1 MPPELIGILGVV
13 LLIIFIGLRMWIGVA
28 MGIVGFIGLLALG
41 IPFDRA
47 MSQSAEV
54 PFHQINSYTLT
65 VIPMFAMMGMI
76 IAESRIGTDLFKAA
90 NNWMGW
96 AKGGLAHAT
105 MIASAGIGAICGS
118 HMVSTVILSRISLP
132 EMKRYKY
139 NDGFAAACVISGA
152 PLAIILPPS
161 LPLIIYGIITDQ
173 PIGKLFIAG
182 IIPGIIFFF
191 ALNIVIRVVMKVRPE
206 WGPRGDTSTFKEK
219 IRSLWSI
226 LPIVILFVLVFGGIY
241 SGFFTTTESG
251 AIGSAGAIIISLCYK
266 TMNGKKFMI
275 ALKETA
281 TTVGMLFGLL
291 IGTYIFIRFITLS
304 GLPFFVSGIMTGL
317 DAPMPVLM
325 LILALLYIVMAMF
338 IPEIP
343 LIILTV
349 PIIFPALM
357 AVGFDPIWYGIFMVC
372 IMSLGSFTPPVGM
385 LVFILSGLSGVPV
398 PRLFKACLPFISV
411 DLFMILIISLF
422 PMIVTWLPSRMG

>member
-1 MPPELIGILGVV
+1 
-13 LLIIFIGLRMWIGVA
+13 
-28 MGIVGFIGLLALG
+28 
-41 IPFDRA
+41 
-47 MSQSAEV
+47 
-54 PFHQINSYTLT
+54 
-65 VIPMFAMMGMI
+65 
-76 IAESRIGTDLFKAA
+76 
-90 NNWMGW
+90 
-96 AKGGLAHAT
+96 
-105 MIASAGIGAICGS
+105 
-118 HMVSTVILSRISLP
+118 
-132 EMKRYKY
+132 MKRYNY

-152 PLAIILPPS
+152 PLSIILPPS
-161 LPLIIYGIITDQ
+161 LPLIIYGIITEQ

-191 ALNIVIRVVMKVRPE
+191 ALNVVIRVVIKFRPE
-206 WGPRGDTSTFKEK
+206 WGPRAEPS
-219 IRSLWSI
+219 SLKDKLKSMWSI
-226 LPIVILFVLVFGGIY
+226 LPIVALFVLVFGGIY

-251 AIGSAGAIIISLCYK
+251 AIGSAGALIISLCYK
-266 TMNGKKFMI
+266 TMNGKKLMT

-291 IGTYIFIRFITLS
+291 LGTYIFIRFITLS
-304 GLPFFVSGIMTGL
+304 ELPFYVASFMTGL

-325 LILALLYIVMAMF
+325 LVLALLYILMAMF

-398 PRLFKACLPFISV
+398 PRLFKACAPFISV
-411 DLFMILIISLF
+411 DLFMILTISLF
-422 PMIVTWLPSRMG
+422 PWLVTWLPSRMG